1 MDNTKLKLGLRMG
14 FFGAIVALY
23 LCLVG
28 LIETFGERDIITGV
42 ISLGHILLLLAGLMI
57 GYLTMRQVDQHINPL
72 HEAERKAPGLGDTA
86 HSIMAGIITGLALGL
101 LMLVLDRLN
110 IRDVLVSASPKLL
123 ELLLLEKG
131 VTPAVLSLLPF
142 GQGLAAG
149 VLRIVVLGAVLGL
162 AGGALYL
169 LPASVRRPLIFGIG
183 MVALLGL
190 LSDLMRIALDQPGWS
205 ESFYKLLYT
214 GRGLSS
220 QGAGI
225 TVVATAA
232 ITAFWSYIPDYYA
245 RVISILTAW
254 LPPWLRTTL
263 AALLSISL
271 LLRLAWFLGIETA
284 YPPTLPACPGV
295 TTGDINLAQCPGLIL
310 EGFTAP
316 QESTEGGLTSSAP
329 IVSAAIT
336 LAESLMF
343 LGIAASIVLLLLRA
357 VQQASRAGKQQ
368 WPAPPPETLER
379 AKRVVALY
387 LGVAALLFVPGVVG
401 VYPSEVLVMVG
412 LYVVMGLG
420 INIVVGMAGLL
431 DLGYVAFF
439 AVGAYSTALL
449 TTVDASVGGAQMSF
463 WGALPLVVAITAI
476 AGLMVGAPVLRM
488 RGDYLAI
495 VTLGFGEIA
504 RILALS
510 DWFKP
515 WLGGAQGIIKIP
527 DIHLGGIEFVG
538 PQKLY
543 YLILVSCLIAYFIT
557 ARLKGSRV
565 GRAWGAMR
573 EDEQVADVMGVNTTA
588 YKLLAFAMGA
598 LIASVSGAIFAAKLG
613 TIYPH
618 SFKVEV
624 SITALGLLIVGGIGS
639 LPGVVVGAF
648 ALVGL
653 PELLR
658 EFSEYRMLIY
668 GAAMV
673 IMMLVRPQG
682 LLPSA
687 GRGRELQGEELGQD
701 DWMRMAAEAEAAG
714 SDSAA

>member
-1 MDNTKLKLGLRMG
+1 MRLGVYG
-14 FFGAIVALY
+14 GVAALY

-28 LIETFGERDIITGV
+28 MIETFGERDIITGV
-42 ISLGHILLLLAGLMI
+42 ISLGHTMLLLTGLVT
-57 GYLTMRQVDQHINPL
+57 GYLTIRQVDKLINPA
-72 HEAERKAPGLGDTA
+72 HQVERKAPGLSDTTR
-86 HSIMAGIITGLALGL
+86 SLTAGIITGMTLGL
-101 LMLVLDRLN
+101 LMLVIDRFN
-110 IRDVLVSASPKLL
+110 IRDFLVSASPKLL

-131 VTPAVLSLLPF
+131 VTPTALSLLPF
-142 GQGLAAG
+142 GQGLTAG
-149 VLRIVVLGAVLGL
+149 VLRIVGFGGVLGL
-162 AGGALYL
+162 AGSGLYL
-169 LPASVRRPLIFGIG
+169 LPTTVRRPLIFGIG
-183 MVALLGL
+183 MVVLLGL
-190 LSDLMRIALDQPGWS
+190 LSDLMRIALNKPGWS
-205 ESFYKLLYT
+205 EGLYKLIYT

-225 TVVATAA
+225 TVVATAV
-232 ITAFWSYIPDYYA
+232 ITVAWRYIPDSYT
-245 RVISILTAW
+245 RVINVLTAW
-254 LPPWLRTTL
+254 LPTWVRTTL
-263 AALLSISL
+263 AVLLSVSL
-271 LLRLAWFLGIETA
+271 LLRLVWFLGIETV
-284 YPPTLPACPGV
+284 YPPILPDCPGV
-295 TTGDINLAQCPGLIL
+295 ITGDINLAQCTELIL
-310 EGFTAP
+310 QGFAAP
-316 QESTEGGLTSSAP
+316 QGNTEGDLVSSAP
-329 IVSAAIT
+329 ALSAAIT

-343 LGIAASIVLLLLRA
+343 VGIAASILLLLVRTIRRA
-357 VQQASRAGKQQ
+357 TREDKEQ
-368 WPAPPPETLER
+368 WHALPPEKLER
-379 AKRVVALY
+379 AKRVATLY
-387 LGVAALLFVPGVVG
+387 LGVAALLFIPGVVG

-420 INIVVGMAGLL
+420 MNIVVGMAGLL

-439 AVGAYSTALL
+439 AVGAYSMAVL

-504 RILALS
+504 RILAMS

-515 WLGGAQGIIKIP
+515 ALGGAQGIIKIP
-527 DIHLGGIEFVG
+527 DVTLGGIEFVG

-573 EDEQVADVMGVNTTA
+573 EDEQVADVMGVNTMG

-658 EFSEYRMLIY
+658 EFAEYRMLFY
-668 GAAMV
+668 GAALV
-673 IMMLVRPQG
+673 IMMLVRPEG
-682 LLPSA
+682 LLPSV
-687 GRGRELQGEELGQD
+687 RRSRELQSDDRGQD
-701 DWMRMAAEAEAAG
+701 DWLRIASEAEAAG
-714 SDSAA
+714 SEPSS